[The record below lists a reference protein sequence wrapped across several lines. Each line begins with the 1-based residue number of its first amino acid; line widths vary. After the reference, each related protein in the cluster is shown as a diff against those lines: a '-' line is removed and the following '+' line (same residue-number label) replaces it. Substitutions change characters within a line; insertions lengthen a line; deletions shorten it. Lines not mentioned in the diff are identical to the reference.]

1 MRRATRA
8 ARALAAGTAALASL
22 PLGHGDRRPRRRRA
36 DGRPKGRRALGAGLG
51 RRVGRHHVRASAN
64 FRGRDRRVGRPAAAD
79 VPAPADAR
87 TVLPDSQTA
96 YLRRDGSEH
105 ETVRHARR
113 WVCVQTVSGA
123 GSARRSVAGLPVL
136 AVGRAR
142 AENTR
147 AARRTVACRRGG
159 PAIPISCSSAKP
171 ASARNFR
178 SREARAGGGQRR
190 SEERVRAAAAGT
202 AAWRNEYTLVKYSFG
217 VLPVSEMGCINQAGP
232 GFWCVVYNRAPESVG
247 QCMALRSRGPHAVCS
262 MRDSLAMLR
271 PVPTPTSS
279 PRRTERG
286 PARTPCHDPSPPASA
301 KKVCASASPPR
312 AVLRRGRVPWRAR
325 APATGPTTGRAHA
338 ETSSQ
343 P

>member
-1 MRRATRA
+1 MRRARRA

-22 PLGHGDRRPRRRRA
+22 PLDHGDRRPRRRRA

-79 VPAPADAR
+79 VPAPANAS
-87 TVLPDSQTA
+87 TVLPSSQTA
-96 YLRRDGSEH
+96 YLRRDGSQH

-113 WVCVQTVSGA
+113 WVCMQTIPRA
-123 GSARRSVAGLPVL
+123 GSARRSVTGLPVL
-136 AVGRAR
+136 AVGSAR

-147 AARRTVACRRGG
+147 AARRAAACQRSG

-202 AAWRNEYTLVKYSFG
+202 ARVENEYTLVKYSFWCFAGQRDGVHKSSGAG
-217 VLPVSEMGCINQAGP
+217 VLVCGLQTARRR
-232 GFWCVVYNRAPESVG
+232 VLDSV
-247 QCMALRSRGPHAVCS
+247 LP
-262 MRDSLAMLR
+262 
-271 PVPTPTSS
+271 
-279 PRRTERG
+279 
-286 PARTPCHDPSPPASA
+286 
-301 KKVCASASPPR
+301 
-312 AVLRRGRVPWRAR
+312 
-325 APATGPTTGRAHA
+325 
-338 ETSSQ
+338 
-343 P
+343 